1 MNKSD
6 ILNKIKSMFFNENEE
21 TIENSTDWKSG
32 NTIIRVMG
40 EVTGGTEVKEVTEGG
55 LENLENGEYEIEDAG
70 IVLTVADGKIDSVN
84 EILIPEEME
93 YKNKKDKMKTK
104 RKFIATAKFDEGV
117 ETEMGELVLVTEE
130 IAVGQEAVVIM
141 DDLAVVDSYD
151 GEVMVEGETVV
162 LEAGVITAVEGGEEA
177 PEEVVEEPAG
187 EEAFSNEEEE
197 VNVTELIT
205 ELKNEITNLKSRFE
219 TFASEDADKSVTTNK
234 NKKIQFENKY
244 DKLKFFGQR

>member
-55 LENLENGEYEIEDAG
+55 LENLENGEYEIKDAG
-70 IVLTVADGKIDSVN
+70 IILTVADGKIDSVN

-162 LEAGVITAVEGGEEA
+162 LEAGVITAVNGEAPAEEEA
-177 PEEVVEEPAG
+177 PAEAAFSEEV
-187 EEAFSNEEEE
+187 
-197 VNVTELIT
+197 TKMMT

-234 NKKIQFENKY
+234 NKKIEFESKY
-244 DKLKFFGQR
+244 DKLKFYGKR